1 MARRK
6 KPTQEPNIWQRLAAE
21 HSRPPY
27 NRAAGRIR
35 YGEYYRLVSRPTGGI
50 DARGNVVVGL
60 EESHELNP
68 LLARWIDA
76 LMTFDDREHH
86 DAAPLIALLES
97 DIELLPIVRDWL
109 ADLLRRYELRKRPGP
124 SPATSYERKVLALV
138 KVLDVLPD
146 AWSKLANLTSQR
158 PQLTSMIERYD
169 FIVPAHRPRVPTYD
183 LSDIE
188 TRLHLAA
195 EMVHNLNPPR
205 GKLDEAITAAAARY
219 GLEKPALINYRSDKR
234 GSSRRIKARNTR
246 P

>member
-1 MARRK
+1 MA
-6 KPTQEPNIWQRLAAE
+6 
-21 HSRPPY
+21 
-27 NRAAGRIR
+27 
-35 YGEYYRLVSRPTGGI
+35 
-50 DARGNVVVGL
+50 
-60 EESHELNP
+60 
-68 LLARWIDA
+68 
-76 LMTFDDREHH
+76 FDDREHH
-86 DAAPLIALLES
+86 DAAPLIALLEL

-109 ADLLRRYELRKRPGP
+109 ADLLRRYELRKRPGA

-146 AWSKLANLTSQR
+146 AWSRLANPMSQR

-169 FIVPAHRPRVPTYD
+169 FIVPAHRPRVPMYD

-219 GLEKPALINYRSDKR
+219 GRKSVRLSTTAVTSAVAVAASRRETPALKYTIRASEKACKKPLCRS
-234 GSSRRIKARNTR
+234 GLQLYFH
-246 P
+246 